1 VFEVRVET
9 TFEAGH
15 RRGPD
20 GEELSLH
27 HHEWQVAAR
36 ARSIDLDHIGLVID
50 FRVLRAAI
58 DEVVGVLDQR
68 VLEDVEGLANID
80 PTAPNIAEWIFAE
93 LQGRLATAPPATPGL
108 EPQEGYRYWLE
119 AVEVEADEG
128 TRFEYHPFS

>member
-1 VFEVRVET
+1 MFEVRVET

-27 HHEWQVAAR
+27 HHEWRVAAR
-36 ARSIDLDHIGLVID
+36 ARSVDLDHIGLVID

-58 DEVVGVLDQR
+58 DEVVGILDQR
-68 VLEDVEGLANID
+68 VLEDLDALANVD
-80 PTAPNIAEWIFAE
+80 PTAPNIAEWIYAE
-93 LQGRLATAPPATPGL
+93 LESRLATATTGASGL

-128 TRFEYHPFS
+128 TRFQYSGG